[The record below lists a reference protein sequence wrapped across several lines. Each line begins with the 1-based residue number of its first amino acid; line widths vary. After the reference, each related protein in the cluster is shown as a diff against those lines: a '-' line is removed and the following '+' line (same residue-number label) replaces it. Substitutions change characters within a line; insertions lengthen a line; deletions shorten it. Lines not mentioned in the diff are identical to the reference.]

1 MLYTYT
7 VYDVYEIIFIN
18 VPYSPSLVGGSGI

>member
-18 VPYSPSLVGGSGI
+18 VPYSPLVGGSGI